1 MLKFLIVETEKK
13 GRYDPISVPVSTPVF
28 DGKNG
33 ESFPKIA
40 LQCDTMEEGRVIFG
54 RIGRGIVERGEIIF
68 EPTSNPPA
76 CILERFINIGHKL
89 SSDCSQTSAILAPDP
104 QSVTLVGIGHP
115 LVDQP
120 GVQKCGRQ
128 TPKADPF

>member
-1 MLKFLIVETEKK
+1 MGQRAK
-13 GRYDPISVPVSTPVF
+13 
-28 DGKNG
+28 
-33 ESFPKIA
+33 
-40 LQCDTMEEGRVIFG
+40 
-54 RIGRGIVERGEIIF
+54 
-68 EPTSNPPA
+68 PPA

-104 QSVTLVGIGHP
+104 QSVTLVGIGQP

-128 TPKADPF
+128 TPKTDHFETVPKPDFPTVVLWRYSSVWLTS